1 MCLLIP
7 YPNIVYGSMGK
18 MCTIVNVTCYNWR
31 TLNIMMSGMLNI
43 IETEIIFETGKLY
56 LIESAPVCIV

>member
-1 MCLLIP
+1 MLHVKI
-7 YPNIVYGSMGK
+7 GE
-18 MCTIVNVTCYNWR
+18 
-31 TLNIMMSGMLNI
+31 NIMMSGMLNI